1 MANAIESLFVELGLD
16 STEFDA
22 GLDRAS
28 QALAQVGK
36 DLEGAGS
43 TVDKVADT
51 FEKGGEAIESAA
63 ADASK
68 AVKNIGTTSQ
78 GITGVVGRAMDD
90 LQQSVGDAAKMF
102 GMLFGPI
109 VAAFAGGQIL
119 SNLSQMGE
127 ELSILSDRTGV
138 SVEKIDAW
146 AKANRDAG
154 GSADAF
160 KGALESWTVE
170 QGRSADEFF
179 RLGESVKG
187 MNDTQASYFLQSMGL
202 SQEAAAVF
210 TKFKDTADEA
220 AASYAGVA
228 MTKEQAERAR
238 EMNILWRRF
247 TDQVQALGNMLA
259 VTVLPIINAVLDAL
273 GEGMAFLNR
282 HSRAVKMVLAA
293 IAALVGGAYLK
304 SILGAVG
311 GFSQLFATLKSGG
324 GIVALVAKGFT
335 ALKAA
340 ILANPL
346 VAVIAAVTA
355 LVAIFEDLFAFL
367 KGEGSAFA
375 GLLHWLGL
383 TDKQILAVRNGIL
396 DFFDFL
402 GGIPDK
408 VVAVFETA
416 GEIVTR
422 FGRGISRLW
431 ESFDMGR
438 AVEAVKEGFA
448 AIGEFFANLGK
459 KVGDALSS
467 VLASVVS
474 FGQSVKDAIVT
485 GVSDALAWMR
495 EAFLAF
501 FGKVGEWVSSAL
513 DVGGKIKEKVGS
525 AVDSVASFFGFGGDE
540 PEQKVSEAPQSSAP
554 AAKGKKPYRYF
565 DYVRGKFVGQ
575 DGQLYS
581 ADEIHGTSQ
590 VPRSEVELPPGLQAI
605 FGNAT
610 SGPAAAGVITTQS
623 ASKGSKGVENNMQ
636 ITVENNIQTSADPQ
650 AVGEAVGKSMDSAFA
665 KRNRML
671 VNAQTGVV
679 QKG

>member
-51 FEKGGEAIESAA
+51 FKKGGEAIESAA
-63 ADASK
+63 VDASK

-247 TDQVQALGNMLA
+247 TDQVQTLGNMLA

-467 VLASVVS
+467 ALASVVS

>member
-36 DLEGAGS
+36 DLESAGIS
-43 TVDKVADT
+43 VDKVADT

-90 LQQSVGDAAKMF
+90 LQKSVGGAAKIF
-102 GMLFGPI
+102 GTIFGPI
-109 VAAFAGGQIL
+109 IAAFAGGQIL

-127 ELSILSDRTGV
+127 ELSILSERTGV

-259 VTVLPIINAVLDAL
+259 VTVLPVVNTVLDVL

-282 HSRAVKMVLAA
+282 HGRAVKMVLATV
-293 IAALVGGAYLK
+293 AALIGGAYLK
-304 SILGAVG
+304 SVLGAVG

-324 GIVALVAKGFT
+324 GIVALVAKGVA

-355 LVAIFEDLFAFL
+355 LVAVFEDLFAFL

-396 DFFDFL
+396 DFFEFL

-431 ESFDMGR
+431 DSFDMGK

-448 AIGEFFANLGK
+448 AIGEFFADLGN
-459 KVGDALSS
+459 KVGEALSS
-467 VLASVVS
+467 ALASVMS
-474 FGQSVKDAIVT
+474 FGQSVKDAIVS

-495 EAFLAF
+495 DAFLAF
-501 FGKVGEWVSSAL
+501 FGKVGEWVSLAL

-525 AVDSVASFFGFGGDE
+525 AVDSVASFFGFGDDE

>member
-36 DLEGAGS
+36 DLESAGIS
-43 TVDKVADT
+43 VDKVADT

-90 LQQSVGDAAKMF
+90 LQKSVGGAAKIF
-102 GMLFGPI
+102 GTIFGPI
-109 VAAFAGGQIL
+109 IAAFAGGQIL

-127 ELSILSDRTGV
+127 ELSILSERTGV

-210 TKFKDTADEA
+210 TKLKDTADEA

-259 VTVLPIINAVLDAL
+259 VTVLPVVNTVLDVL

-282 HSRAVKMVLAA
+282 HGRAVKMVLATV
-293 IAALVGGAYLK
+293 AALIGGAYLK
-304 SILGAVG
+304 SVLGAVG

-324 GIVALVAKGFT
+324 GIVALVAKGVA

-355 LVAIFEDLFAFL
+355 LVAVFEDLFAFL

-396 DFFDFL
+396 DFFEFL

-431 ESFDMGR
+431 ESFDMGK
-438 AVEAVKEGFA
+438 AVEAVKEGLA

-467 VLASVVS
+467 ALASVMS

-495 EAFLAF
+495 EVFLAF
-501 FGKVGEWVSSAL
+501 FGKVGEWVASAL

-525 AVDSVASFFGFGGDE
+525 AVDSVASFFGFGDE
-540 PEQKVSEAPQSSAP
+540 EHESKNSGTPQSAAP

-565 DYVRGKFVGQ
+565 DYMRGKFVGK

-581 ADEIHGTSQ
+581 ADEVHGASP

-605 FGNAT
+605 FGNVS

>member
-438 AVEAVKEGFA
+438 AVEAIKEGFA
-448 AIGEFFANLGK
+448 AIGGFFANLGK

-467 VLASVVS
+467 ALASVVS

>member
-78 GITGVVGRAMDD
+78 SITGVVGRAMDD

-467 VLASVVS
+467 ALASVVS
-474 FGQSVKDAIVT
+474 FGQSVKDAIVK

>member
-78 GITGVVGRAMDD
+78 SITGVVGRAMDD

-311 GFSQLFATLKSGG
+311 GFSQLFATLKSGD

-459 KVGDALSS
+459 KFGDALSS
-467 VLASVVS
+467 ALASVVS
-474 FGQSVKDAIVT
+474 FGQSVKDAIVK

>member
-16 STEFDA
+16 STEFDS

-28 QALAQVGK
+28 QALARVGK
-36 DLEGAGS
+36 DLEGAGT

-90 LQQSVGDAAKMF
+90 LKQSVGGAAKIF

-109 VAAFAGGQIL
+109 VTAFAGGQIL
-119 SNLSQMGE
+119 SNFSQMGE
-127 ELSILSDRTGV
+127 ELSILSERTGV

-238 EMNILWRRF
+238 EMNVLWRRF

-259 VTVLPIINAVLDAL
+259 VTVLPVVNTVLDVL

-282 HSRAVKMVLAA
+282 HGRAVKMVLATV
-293 IAALVGGAYLK
+293 AALIGGAYLK
-304 SILGAVG
+304 SVLGAVG

-396 DFFDFL
+396 DFFEFL

-431 ESFDMGR
+431 ESFDMGK

-459 KVGDALSS
+459 RVGDALSS
-467 VLASVVS
+467 ALASVVS

-501 FGKVGEWVSSAL
+501 FGKVGEWVSSTL
-513 DVGGKIKEKVGS
+513 DVGGKIKDKVGS

>member
-16 STEFDA
+16 STEFDS

-28 QALAQVGK
+28 QALARVGK
-36 DLEGAGS
+36 DLEGAGT

-63 ADASK
+63 VDASK

-90 LQQSVGDAAKMF
+90 LKQSVGGAAKIF

-109 VAAFAGGQIL
+109 VTAFAGGQIL
-119 SNLSQMGE
+119 SNFSQMGE
-127 ELSILSDRTGV
+127 ELSILSERTGV

-259 VTVLPIINAVLDAL
+259 VTVLPVVNAVLDVL

-293 IAALVGGAYLK
+293 VAALIGGAYLK
-304 SILGAVG
+304 SVLGAVG

-324 GIVALVAKGFT
+324 GIVALVAKGFA

-355 LVAIFEDLFAFL
+355 LVAVFEDLFAFL

-383 TDKQILAVRNGIL
+383 TDKQILAVRKGIL
-396 DFFDFL
+396 DFFEFL

-416 GEIVTR
+416 GEIVIR

-431 ESFDMGR
+431 ESFDMGK
-438 AVEAVKEGFA
+438 AVEAVKEGLA

-467 VLASVVS
+467 ALASVMS

-495 EAFLAF
+495 EVFLAF
-501 FGKVGEWVSSAL
+501 FGKVGEWVASAL

-525 AVDSVASFFGFGGDE
+525 AVDSVASFFGFGDE
-540 PEQKVSEAPQSSAP
+540 EHESKNSGTPQSAAP

-565 DYVRGKFVGQ
+565 DYMRGKFVGK

-581 ADEIHGTSQ
+581 ADEVHGASP

-605 FGNAT
+605 FGNVS

>member
-51 FEKGGEAIESAA
+51 FKKGGEAIESAA
-63 ADASK
+63 VDASK

-78 GITGVVGRAMDD
+78 GITGVVGRAMND
-90 LQQSVGDAAKMF
+90 LQKSIGGAAKVF
-102 GMLFGPI
+102 GTIFGPI
-109 VAAFAGGQIL
+109 IASFAGGQIL

-127 ELSILSDRTGV
+127 ELSTLSERTGV

-187 MNDTQASYFLQSMGL
+187 MTDTQASYFLQSMGL

-259 VTVLPIINAVLDAL
+259 VTVLPVVNAVLDAL

-293 IAALVGGAYLK
+293 VAALVGGAYLK
-304 SILGAVG
+304 SVLGAVG

-324 GIVALVAKGFT
+324 GIVALVAKGFA

-355 LVAIFEDLFAFL
+355 LVAVFEDLFAFL

-396 DFFDFL
+396 DFFEFL

-431 ESFDMGR
+431 ESFDMGK

-467 VLASVVS
+467 ALASVVS

-525 AVDSVASFFGFGGDE
+525 AVDSVASFFGFGDDE
-540 PEQKVSEAPQSSAP
+540 PEQKVSEAPQSSAS

-565 DYVRGKFVGQ
+565 DYVKGKFVGQ

-610 SGPAAAGVITTQS
+610 YGPAAAGVITTQS

>member
-259 VTVLPIINAVLDAL
+259 VTVLPIIKAVLDAL

-438 AVEAVKEGFA
+438 AVEAIKEGFA
-448 AIGEFFANLGK
+448 AIGGFFANLGK

-467 VLASVVS
+467 ALASVVS

>member
-51 FEKGGEAIESAA
+51 FKKGGEAIESAA
-63 ADASK
+63 VDASK

-78 GITGVVGRAMDD
+78 GITGVVGRAMND
-90 LQQSVGDAAKMF
+90 LQKSIGGAAKVF
-102 GMLFGPI
+102 GTIFGPI
-109 VAAFAGGQIL
+109 IASFAGGQIL

-127 ELSILSDRTGV
+127 ELSILSERTGV

-187 MNDTQASYFLQSMGL
+187 MTDTQASYFLQSMGL

-210 TKFKDTADEA
+210 TKFKNTADEA

-259 VTVLPIINAVLDAL
+259 VTVLPVVNTVLDVL

-282 HSRAVKMVLAA
+282 HGRAVKMVLATV
-293 IAALVGGAYLK
+293 AALIGGAYLK
-304 SILGAVG
+304 SVLGAVG

-324 GIVALVAKGFT
+324 GIVALVAKGFA

-355 LVAIFEDLFAFL
+355 LVAVFEDLFAFL

-396 DFFDFL
+396 DFFEFL

-431 ESFDMGR
+431 ESFDMGK

-467 VLASVVS
+467 ALASVVS

-513 DVGGKIKEKVGS
+513 DVGGKVKEKVGS
-525 AVDSVASFFGFGGDE
+525 AVDSVASFFGFGDDE
-540 PEQKVSEAPQSSAP
+540 PEQKVSEAPQSSAS

-565 DYVRGKFVGQ
+565 DYVKGKFVGQ

-610 SGPAAAGVITTQS
+610 YGPAAAGVITTQS

>member
-154 GSADAF
+154 GSAEAV

-438 AVEAVKEGFA
+438 AVEAIKEGFA
-448 AIGEFFANLGK
+448 AIGGFFANLGK

-467 VLASVVS
+467 ALASVVS

>member
-247 TDQVQALGNMLA
+247 TDQVQALGNMLT
-259 VTVLPIINAVLDAL
+259 VTVLPIINAVIDAL

-408 VVAVFETA
+408 VVSVFETA

-438 AVEAVKEGFA
+438 AVEAIKEGFA
-448 AIGEFFANLGK
+448 AIGGFFANLGK

-467 VLASVVS
+467 ALASVVS
-474 FGQSVKDAIVT
+474 FGQSIKDAIVT